1 MCPIA
6 EENDVKGIGIFNVNK
21 TELAK
26 IMDKDLGVKA
36 GLFTY
41 QLLSCRTF
49 PGDALAGE
57 IQVLTFLSRSETQ
70 GILPLSSRPMGL

>member
-1 MCPIA
+1 MPIA

-26 IMDKDLGVKA
+26 IMDEDPGVKA

-41 QLLSCRTF
+41 EILACRSV
-49 PGDALAGE
+49 PGDALAG
-57 IQVLTFLSRSETQ
+57 
-70 GILPLSSRPMGL
+70 GIPA